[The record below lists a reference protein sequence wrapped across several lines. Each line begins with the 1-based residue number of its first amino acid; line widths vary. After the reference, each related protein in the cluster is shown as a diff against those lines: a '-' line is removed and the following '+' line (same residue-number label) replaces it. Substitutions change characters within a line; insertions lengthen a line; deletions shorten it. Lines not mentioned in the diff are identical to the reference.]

1 MSEWEEAKSRLGYRS
16 KAMLTSS
23 ADKWDQQTGADIRA
37 ALERDAEWALKYDKL
52 SALAVKRGAMV
63 DSLRQRYDSG
73 YEIGADSDQKAIRE
87 SIARAEAAEAEVSRL
102 RAEMLHDEENETR
115 IVTALE
121 AEVERLREAQHQA
134 VIGWDAEREKSE
146 RLRAALAALLAAWDR
161 AEGGRGCYSC
171 AEAHDCRCDL
181 DRKISEVCTCGRAEL
196 ETAADAA
203 RTALAPEVKP

>member
-102 RAEMLHDEENETR
+102 R
-115 IVTALE
+115 
-121 AEVERLREAQHQA
+121 EAQHQA